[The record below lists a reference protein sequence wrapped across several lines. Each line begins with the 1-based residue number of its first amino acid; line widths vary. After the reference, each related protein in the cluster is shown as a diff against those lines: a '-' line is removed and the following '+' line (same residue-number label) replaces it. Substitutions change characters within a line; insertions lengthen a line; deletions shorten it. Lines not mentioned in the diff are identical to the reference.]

1 MFEQLK
7 PDHID
12 LLEQNLIVP
21 LAVGDILKHDLPVE
35 PDMQYGLHMAL
46 SEIDP
51 DSAVLA
57 VALCALEIADKFY
70 KDVPIAAGLKKEAEE
85 IIGSYGPNWIRH
97 HKSGPMQSEIYNS
110 VLSDVPEDL
119 EALADIMD
127 ALAADL
133 ECEFPNIESL
143 IHILSIQARA
153 HMEIAE
159 YLLLEMDDEKAMTE
173 VLDDMAQPEFSN
185 APISKAS
192 VNNANGENVILFPI
206 DRVN

>member
-7 PDHID
+7 PDHLD
-12 LLEQNLIVP
+12 LLEQNPIVP

-35 PDMQYGLHMAL
+35 PDMQYGIHLAL

-57 VALCALEIADKFY
+57 IALCALEIAEKFY
-70 KDVPIAAGLKKEAEE
+70 LEVPIASALKKEAQD
-85 IIGSYGPNWIRH
+85 IIGNYAPNWIYH
-97 HKSGPMQSEIYNS
+97 HQHGPMQSEIYNS
-110 VLSDVPEDL
+110 ILSDVPEDL

-133 ECEFPNIESL
+133 DSRYENIESL

-159 YLLLEMDDEKAMTE
+159 YLLLEMDFEKE
-173 VLDDMAQPEFSN
+173 IEYCEQDD
-185 APISKAS
+185 APAPKLNHAHGDNI
-192 VNNANGENVILFPI
+192 ILFPI
-206 DRVN
+206 NRVSS

>member
-1 MFEQLK
+1 MFDQIK
-7 PDHID
+7 PDHLD

-21 LAVGDILKHDLPVE
+21 LAVGDILKHNLPVE
-35 PDMQYGLHMAL
+35 PEMQYGLHMAL

-57 VALCALEIADKFY
+57 VALCALNIAEKFY
-70 KDVPIAAGLKKEAEE
+70 LEIPIAAGLKKEAQE
-85 IIGSYGPNWIRH
+85 IIGNYAPNWIYH
-97 HKSGPMQSEIYNS
+97 HKRGPMQSEIYTS
-110 VLSDVPEDL
+110 ILSDIPEDL

-133 ECEFPNIESL
+133 DHEFENIESL

-153 HMEIAE
+153 HMEISE
-159 YLLLEMDDEKAMTE
+159 YLLTEIDTENEKNAEEDTE
-173 VLDDMAQPEFSN
+173 NMA
-185 APISKAS
+185 SKTS
-192 VNNANGENVILFPI
+192 VSHANGENVILFPI